1 MKGNII
7 NHLEEIQ
14 QEKDR
19 SKAKDEK
26 LILLDEE
33 RKQKL
38 NAHEKLQESEHSRQN
53 LNKLLN
59 DKVVEFE
66 NHRHEWNVT
75 SKSKDE
81 TKIGLN
87 QTINN
92 QDAEI
97 SNLKLENNNL
107 KKDNKMLLIR
117 VDEWRA
123 KFENNKDVEQVRD
136 SMRRLANGH

>member
-97 SNLKLENNNL
+97 SNLKLENSNL

>member
-1 MKGNII
+1 LKGNII

-19 SKAKDEK
+19 GKAKDEK

-53 LNKLLN
+53 LNKILN

-97 SNLKLENNNL
+97 SNLKIENSTL